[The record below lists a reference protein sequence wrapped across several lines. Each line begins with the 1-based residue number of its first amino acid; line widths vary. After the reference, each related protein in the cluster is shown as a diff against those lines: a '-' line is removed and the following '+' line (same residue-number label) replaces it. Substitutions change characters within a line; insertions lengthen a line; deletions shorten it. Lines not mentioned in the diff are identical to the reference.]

1 MLGRLD
7 HVAIAVP
14 DLEAALG
21 PYRALGAAV
30 GPPLDLPEHGVT
42 VAFLQ
47 LPNSKLELMQPLGE
61 ASPLLGFLRRSPGG
75 GLHHVC
81 FLVEDILAARDRAVA
96 AGLRVLGTG
105 EPRLGAH
112 GRPVVFLHPA
122 DLSGTLVELEEG

>member
-14 DLEAALG
+14 DLEAALV
-21 PYRALGAAV
+21 PYRALGAVV
-30 GPPLDLPEHGVT
+30 GPRLDLPEHGVT
-42 VAFLQ
+42 VAFLL

-61 ASPLLGFLRRSPGG
+61 ESPLAGFLRRSPGG

-81 FLVEDILAARDRAVA
+81 FLVEDIGAARDRAVA

-105 EPRLGAH
+105 EPRVGAH
-112 GRPVVFLHPA
+112 GRPVIFLHPA
-122 DLSGTLVELEEG
+122 GLSGTLVELEQG